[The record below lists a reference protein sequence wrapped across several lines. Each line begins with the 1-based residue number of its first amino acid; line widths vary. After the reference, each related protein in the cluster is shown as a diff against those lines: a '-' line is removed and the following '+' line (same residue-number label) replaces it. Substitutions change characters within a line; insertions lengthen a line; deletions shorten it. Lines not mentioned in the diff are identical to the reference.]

1 MNKKSVF
8 MFSGQ
13 GSQYYR
19 MGKELYEHHKTFNY
33 WMDACNEI
41 VSPLIKTSLTD
52 IIYDNDKKG
61 EAFDR
66 LLYTNPALVSIQ
78 YSMFQVLKNI
88 GIHPD
93 YLLGYSLG
101 ELTTAIV
108 SEVIT
113 LEDGLNLVVDM
124 ANLVEE
130 KTPKT
135 TMLAIMSGKEI
146 IVENPDFFMDCWLIA
161 TNFSGSFVMCGLP
174 NDISSLQY
182 MLQEKG
188 ITTQLLPV
196 NFGFHTPL
204 IDALENQFKK
214 RVEKIHLSTAKIPII
229 SSKESGIINELTHDY
244 FWEIIR
250 YPVNFE
256 RTVKNIVQD
265 KNCVFIDLGPSGSL
279 ATSVKYILNSNPG
292 DLPLQILNQYGKNL
306 NALEKFTTDFSL
318 A

>member
-101 ELTTAIV
+101 E
-108 SEVIT
+108 
-113 LEDGLNLVVDM
+113 
-124 ANLVEE
+124 
-130 KTPKT
+130 
-135 TMLAIMSGKEI
+135 
-146 IVENPDFFMDCWLIA
+146 
-161 TNFSGSFVMCGLP
+161 
-174 NDISSLQY
+174 Q
-182 MLQEKG
+182 
-188 ITTQLLPV
+188 QL
-196 NFGFHTPL
+196 
-204 IDALENQFKK
+204 
-214 RVEKIHLSTAKIPII
+214 R
-229 SSKESGIINELTHDY
+229 
-244 FWEIIR
+244 
-250 YPVNFE
+250 
-256 RTVKNIVQD
+256 
-265 KNCVFIDLGPSGSL
+265 
-279 ATSVKYILNSNPG
+279 
-292 DLPLQILNQYGKNL
+292 
-306 NALEKFTTDFSL
+306 
-318 A
+318 